1 MQPTMRSEALS
12 PRGSALATLA
22 FPALFPGGQ
31 MLCVTQEELRGL
43 GTAVERTPGK
53 AAMVFGLG
61 FLLSDPLWAPVGALV
76 LDTFTPK
83 TFLGITP
90 GERLR
95 RGHPP
100 HQQTEPEDGTPAG
113 LSLLNFRPFSR
124 RM

>member
-12 PRGSALATLA
+12 RRGSALAMLA
-22 FPALFPGGQ
+22 FPALLPGGQ
-31 MLCVTQEELRGL
+31 ILYVTQEELRGL

-61 FLLSDPLWAPVGALV
+61 FLLSDPLWGPVGALV
-76 LDTFTPK
+76 LDTLTPK
-83 TFLGITP
+83 TFLGRMP

-100 HQQTEPEDGTPAG
+100 TNRQSPRTGPQLVSP
-113 LSLLNFRPFSR
+113 S
-124 RM
+124 

>member
-1 MQPTMRSEALS
+1 
-12 PRGSALATLA
+12 
-22 FPALFPGGQ
+22 

-61 FLLSDPLWAPVGALV
+61 FLLSDPLWGPVAALV
-76 LDTFTPK
+76 LDTLTPK
-83 TFLGITP
+83 TFLGRTP
-90 GERLR
+90 GERLK

-100 HQQTEPEDGTPAG
+100 PPQQTEPQDGTPAG
-113 LSLLNFRPFSR
+113 IFLLNFRPFSR